1 MRHRREPRPL
11 AGAVT
16 ALADSLR
23 PATGL
28 AAVQAV
34 WPEAVGEAI
43 AREATPIAE
52 RSGVV
57 TVACRSGT
65 WAEELDLLSQ
75 QILLKIRRA
84 LPSGTAL
91 EGLRF
96 TASGNP
102 GDGSS

>member
-43 AREATPIAE
+43 AREARPVTE
-52 RSGVV
+52 RDGTV
-57 TVACRSGT
+57 TVACSSSV
-65 WAEELDLLSQ
+65 WAQEIGLMGPSLCD
-75 QILLKIRRA
+75 A
-84 LPSGTAL
+84 LNARLGSERVTTLRCTAKPV
-91 EGLRF
+91 RK
-96 TASGNP
+96 P
-102 GDGSS
+102 RP

>member
-43 AREATPIAE
+43 AREARPVLE
-52 RSGVV
+52 RDGTV
-57 TVACRSGT
+57 TVACSSSV
-65 WAEELDLLSQ
+65 WAQEIGLMG
-75 QILLKIRRA
+75 
-84 LPSGTAL
+84 PSLCTAVNARLGGERVTAL
-91 EGLRF
+91 RC
-96 TASGNP
+96 TAKPVRGP
-102 GDGSS
+102 RR